1 MNEVPVLDLDQLRK
15 LLLTARARGL
25 ENLSEWAELAMQWAE
40 AAHAELAMLRPK
52 ADQAH
57 IDGDALVSAAGQR
70 YCLKH
75 PAYQLHDEKRCIR
88 CEEIE
93 AWLQSPILYE

>member
-1 MNEVPVLDLDQLRK
+1 MTSS
-15 LLLTARARGL
+15 LTRFLPDTPFDRRDFVRGL
-25 ENLSEWAELAMQWAE
+25 GVISYRGWESTGYGID
-40 AAHAELAMLRPK
+40 AAGRTVTDER